1 MEKEKTED
9 LLIDYIDGKL
19 SEADKLLVEK
29 ELTQNEETYKL
40 YDQLKEVMR
49 LMDKSAK
56 LEPSSKLKAGFDSV
70 LKNELNAIKETKT
83 IFFQPSF
90 YRVAA
95 AVALLIVGGGI
106 GFLISQRQADQQA
119 ELAEM
124 RREVQAT
131 KLMLMSMLD
140 NQQSASQRVLGANV
154 AYKMEKT
161 DDEIINA
168 LVKAM
173 NEDSNSNVRLAA
185 LDALRKFYQQEDVR
199 KTLIASMATQ
209 KDPVVQIALIRLLA
223 EMKEKEIIQELQ
235 RITTD
240 EEELPAVKDEAH
252 AALHQLV

>member
-1 MEKEKTED
+1 MEKEKTEN

-19 SEADKLLVEK
+19 SDTDRLLVEK
-29 ELTQNEETYKL
+29 ELKLNQNSYKL
-40 YDQLKEVMR
+40 YNQLKEVMR

-56 LEPSSKLKAGFDSV
+56 LAPSSNLKVKFDSM
-70 LKNELNAIKETKT
+70 LKTELNVTSKTKT

-95 AVALLIVGGGI
+95 AVTLLIVGGGI
-106 GFLISQRQADQQA
+106 GFLFSKHSANQQA
-119 ELAEM
+119 ELEAM
-124 RREVQAT
+124 RKEVQAT

-154 AYKMEKT
+154 AFKMEKA

-168 LVKAM
+168 LIKAM
-173 NEDSNSNVRLAA
+173 NEDHNSNVRLAA

-199 KTLIASMATQ
+199 KTLIASMAIQ
-209 KDPVVQIALIRLLA
+209 KDPIVQIALIRLLA
-223 EMKEKEIIQELQ
+223 EMKEKEVIKELQ

>member
-1 MEKEKTED
+1 MEKEKIED

-19 SEADKLLVEK
+19 SEADRLLVEK
-29 ELTQNEETYKL
+29 ELVQNEETYKL
-40 YDQLKEVMR
+40 YDQLKEVIQ

-70 LKNELNAIKETKT
+70 LKSELNAAKGTKT

-106 GFLISQRQADQQA
+106 GFLISRQQSNQQA
-119 ELAEM
+119 ELEAM
-124 RREVQAT
+124 RKEVEAT

-154 AYKMEKT
+154 AYKMENT
-161 DDEIINA
+161 DDEIITA

-173 NEDSNSNVRLAA
+173 NEDTNSNVRLAA
-185 LDALRKFYQQEDVR
+185 LDALRKFYQQEHVR

-209 KDPVVQIALIRLLA
+209 RDPVVQIALIRLLA
-223 EMKEKEIIQELQ
+223 EMKEKEIIKELQ